1 MCGAYS
7 PLTPP
12 GYADDDL
19 TLGSIDPYQVFRIFH
34 EILSFESERGT
45 LAGHVPFMIDQSHN
59 LKTKMEAM
67 VQTAVIAQELYARAA
82 SVDREKLSHLQEEC
96 NLVEAEECFR
106 AAFWEDVRPLVRE
119 WRRVRGIPEGPLQ
132 ALRESGFVERVTR
145 ERGEKNAKTLA
156 TY

>member
-1 MCGAYS
+1 M
-7 PLTPP
+7 
-12 GYADDDL
+12 
-19 TLGSIDPYQVFRIFH
+19 
-34 EILSFESERGT
+34 
-45 LAGHVPFMIDQSHN
+45 
-59 LKTKMEAM
+59 
-67 VQTAVIAQELYARAA
+67 QTAVIAQELYARAA

-156 TY
+156 TYA